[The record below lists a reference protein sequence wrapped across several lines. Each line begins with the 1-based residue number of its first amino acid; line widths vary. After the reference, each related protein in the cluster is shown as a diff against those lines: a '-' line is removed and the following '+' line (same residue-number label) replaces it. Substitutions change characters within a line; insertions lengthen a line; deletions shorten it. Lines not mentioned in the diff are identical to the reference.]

1 MDKISNLI
9 QEAKPLY
16 KRNKRRKTIAK
27 LIFTISVQMMLLGS
41 VAQLYTQGE
50 NLYFAL
56 ETNSLQT
63 ELMENDFALGL

>member
-1 MDKISNLI
+1 MNKLSNLL

-16 KRNKRRKTIAK
+16 RRNKQRKTMAK
-27 LIFTISVQMMLLGS
+27 LIFIVSMPMMLLGS
-41 VAQLYTQGE
+41 MVQLYTQGE

>member
-1 MDKISNLI
+1 MNKLSNLL

-16 KRNKRRKTIAK
+16 RRNKQRKTMAK
-27 LIFTISVQMMLLGS
+27 LIFIVSMPMMLLGGMI
-41 VAQLYTQGE
+41 QLYTQGE

>member
-1 MDKISNLI
+1 MDKLSQIL

-16 KRNKRRKTIAK
+16 KRNKRRKAMIT
-27 LIFTISVQMMLLGS
+27 LFVMISMPMMLLGS
-41 VAQLYTQGE
+41 IAQLYTQGE

-56 ETNSLQT
+56 ETKSLQT